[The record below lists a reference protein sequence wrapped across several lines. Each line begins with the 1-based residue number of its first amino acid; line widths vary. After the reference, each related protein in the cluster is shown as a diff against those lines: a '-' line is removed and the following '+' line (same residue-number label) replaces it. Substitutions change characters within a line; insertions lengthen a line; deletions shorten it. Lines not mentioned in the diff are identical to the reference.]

1 MYCLIPPSCKA
12 ARPVLPISYQ
22 SKQNQADSGTTKIK
36 VNPTQLSEQ
45 MPLPVFL
52 SLLPKS
58 DIAAAAGTARGGH
71 GESGVVVVVAAV
83 VDGEDGGG
91 SSLQ

>member
-1 MYCLIPPSCKA
+1 
-12 ARPVLPISYQ
+12 
-22 SKQNQADSGTTKIK
+22 
-36 VNPTQLSEQ
+36 

-71 GESGVVVVVAAV
+71 GESGVAVAAV

>member
-58 DIAAAAGTARGGH
+58 DIAAAGTARGGH